1 MRRGSIIMNWRLSV
15 AAIAALITLDGTAR
29 ADIFASGPGD
39 GGPAQS
45 GGTVV
50 CRLFNAGGS
59 AATVSSRE
67 IWSSFIGK
75 VAPSHDECTGV
86 LAAQKFCQYFLT
98 PASRATFA
106 CRAVTSG
113 LEENIRGTML
123 IYSTSGQL
131 LLSLPME
138 K

>member
-1 MRRGSIIMNWRLSV
+1 MRRGHIMMNWRLSV
-15 AAIAALITLDGTAR
+15 AAIAALVALDGTAR
-29 ADIFASGPGD
+29 ADIIASGPGD

-59 AATVSSRE
+59 AAAVSARE
-67 IWSSFIGK
+67 IWSSFTGK

-86 LAAQKFCQYFLT
+86 LAAQKFCQYFLA
-98 PASRATFA
+98 PASRATYA

-123 IYSTSGQL
+123 IYSTTGHL